1 MKNGAIVPPSFA
13 TNSKCGNSKEYDKIQ
28 KKIPTETKNGNKK
41 VGRNMEDQM
50 ALEYKRKRIIW
61 TLKETEEDHCEQRN
75 LEPLKKGNE
84 SGWRL

>member
-1 MKNGAIVPPSFA
+1 MFHLLLLRTANVAIAKN
-13 TNSKCGNSKEYDKIQ
+13 TTKYKRKL
-28 KKIPTETKNGNKK
+28 IPTKTENGNKK